1 MATSATTEEAQVADL
16 SGLTTLIT
24 GAAGGIGTEMAK
36 AFAAAGA
43 RVALVDVVNA
53 AELAKQLGADHRA
66 YSLDLE
72 DPAAIASL
80 VPRVGEEC
88 GIDILINN
96 AGIGVVAPAEKQSV
110 EEWDRAQAINL
121 RAPWLMAVAALPYLK
136 VSGRG
141 RIINIASQAGVVAIA
156 EHAAYGASKAGLIA
170 LTKVLALEWAQYGV
184 TVNAIS
190 PTVVETPMAMVGW
203 SGEKGEKARKEIPV
217 GRFARPSETASAA
230 ISLASKE
237 AAIITGETLIMDGG
251 YTIR

>member
-1 MATSATTEEAQVADL
+1 VADF

-24 GAAGGIGTEMAK
+24 GAAGGIGAEMAK
-36 AFAAAGA
+36 TFAAAGA

-53 AELAKQLGADHRA
+53 EELAKQLGAHHRA
-66 YSLDLE
+66 YSLDLQ

-96 AGIGVVAPAEKQSV
+96 AGIGVVAPAENQSV

-136 VSGRG
+136 ASGRG
-141 RIINIASQAGVVAIA
+141 RVINIASQAGVVAIA
-156 EHAAYGASKAGLIA
+156 EHAAYGAS
-170 LTKVLALEWAQYGV
+170 TF
-184 TVNAIS
+184 NAIS
-190 PTVVETPMAMVGW
+190 PTIVETPMAMVGW

-217 GRFARPSETASAA
+217 GRFAQPSEIAAAA
-230 ISLASKE
+230 IDLASKE
-237 AAIITGETLIMDGG
+237 AAIITGENLIMDGG